1 MFTLP
6 QLALGFVIA
15 LVLIVAEYFLTVKMR
30 SPLWGGILPLA
41 VLLLTVCAFT
51 VWELPLD
58 MQTIMPFGILQRPPG
73 LDGAAPKR
81 PARPRQAPL
90 TQSPRQYDRTRRPA
104 APHRAAGRR
113 VFAFF
118 VNGWRGIWR
127 RQGAFRGAVRPPSA
141 ADLRRG
147 R

>member
-58 MQTIMPFGILQRPPG
+58 MQTIMPFGILNIPLFGEWSSGRQAWMELHQNDRPDHG
-73 LDGAAPKR
+73 KR
-81 PARPRQAPL
+81 P
-90 TQSPRQYDRTRRPA
+90 
-104 APHRAAGRR
+104 
-113 VFAFF
+113 
-118 VNGWRGIWR
+118 
-127 RQGAFRGAVRPPSA
+127 
-141 ADLRRG
+141 
-147 R
+147 